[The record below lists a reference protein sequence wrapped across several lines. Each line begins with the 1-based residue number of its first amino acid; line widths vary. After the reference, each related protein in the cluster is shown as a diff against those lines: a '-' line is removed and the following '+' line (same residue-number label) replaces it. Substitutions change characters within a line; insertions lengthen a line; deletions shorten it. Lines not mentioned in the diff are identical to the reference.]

1 MGGLPGGGYIPAP
14 EYHNPDPLVRLIGP
28 ANEGKVKVEGV
39 ETTALIDTGA
49 CMSAITKSFAEALEL
64 ELKSLD
70 SILDIEGTGGGKV
83 PYHGY
88 VECRLNLPQVEKFDH
103 DILMLVIDDSQYG
116 ARVPIQIG
124 TLHIDMAIDLATN
137 EERMK
142 FKRRWE
148 RAEMASYL
156 RMASMQTDSTK
167 PIIDLDEITGNIHLT
182 HDLSLGPFE
191 TATVSGLLKGPVKN
205 STYYKRV
212 NVSVEPMSSHLN
224 DDSKYCAVP
233 GYTFLKPGSHRIHMM
248 MKNLTARTVTV
259 HQGVK
264 IATMCAANIVP
275 HMLAPEEVKNFPQNN
290 EYDVTIKMK
299 GASLVTR
306 ERRSSVEGDTQSGIV
321 KPPHRRNTIEEEKPE
336 IQQVPLEGEQLE
348 KLYELTKLAEGTAGW
363 MEEQQQRAK
372 DVIKK
377 YSFLFAMGTLDLGR
391 TNLVKHKIE
400 LTDYTPIKDRYR
412 RIPPHQYEE
421 VRKHLK
427 EMLDV
432 GAIRRSNSP
441 WASPAVL
448 VRKKDGSLRFC
459 IDLRK
464 LNARTIK
471 DAYSLPRIE
480 DALDSLNGACIFTSL
495 DLKSGYWQVELD
507 ESSIPLT
514 AFTVG
519 PLGFYECVRMPF
531 GLTNAPAT
539 FQRLMQ
545 SCLGEL
551 HLEWCIIYLD
561 DIIIFS
567 KNPDDHLTRLE
578 GVFERLAKA
587 GLKLKPS
594 KCEFFRSSLKY
605 LGHIVSKD
613 GIAMDPKKVTAIL
626 NWPKPK
632 TVTKV
637 WSFTGFTNYYR
648 RFIKGYA
655 KVARPL
661 HELTSGENG
670 KKKHSKVQWTER
682 CQESFDSLKKICSES
697 PVLAYAD
704 YTKPFVLHTDAS
716 TTGLGAVLYQKQE
729 DGKERVIAYA
739 SRTLNKAER
748 NYDAHKLEFLALKW
762 VITDRFHEYLYGAT
776 FEVFTDN
783 NPLTYILSIA
793 KLDAMGHRWVA
804 SLGPYNFKLNYKPGK
819 LNTDADSLSRINW
832 QTVDPTQVRAT
843 MDLAQVD
850 RTLILDPE
858 IKGQQSVE
866 SPFPSKSLQVGIEN
880 QRWKRR
886 QHEDS
891 EIRKIIEMKEQDTWS
906 TYRYSKLDDES
917 MKCYVKVRTD
927 LEMENELLYRRI
939 RLKDQEE
946 DTYQFVVPRK
956 YRLLAL
962 ELLHDQ
968 FGHLGID
975 RTTVLATK
983 RFYWPH
989 MTEEIRKYIQ
999 NCERCIRFKQ
1009 KPEQSPLKP
1018 LRASYPLELIHMD
1031 FLRIGGKEDKNANV
1045 LVITDHF
1052 TRFAQAYVTGNQQA
1066 TTAAKVFIDKFVT
1079 NYGYPER
1086 ILTDQAQAFNGKL
1099 YEALCKQAKIKKIRM
1114 TPYHPQT
1121 NGQCEWFNR
1130 TLMMMLG
1137 SLPQNSKVNWQDR
1150 VSTLVHAYNCTT
1162 TRVTGFS
1169 PYFLIFGRE
1178 PRIPADETFGVTFPT
1193 TRRNTIKNYVET
1205 LRKRLEWAYQT
1216 ATEHIQKDME
1226 RRKLYYDRKTHC
1238 MDIVVGD
1245 IILVRQKVFGTTH
1258 KIEDR
1263 WEVPVYIVLEKHDD
1277 GLTYKV
1283 KKIGDNSDES
1293 CKTLHRNMLYPFMCI
1308 QNDESEEE
1316 RRELVNPPSKLL
1328 CYDTNLLQE
1337 ANLEMISHFEIV

>member
-1 MGGLPGGGYIPAP
+1 MGDRPGGGYVPAP

-49 CMSAITKSFAEALEL
+49 CMSAITRGFAEALEL

-103 DILMLVIDDSQYG
+103 DVLMLVIDNSQYG

-142 FKRRWE
+142 FKKRWE

-156 RMASMQTDSTK
+156 RMAIMQTDGTK
-167 PIIDLDEITGNIHLT
+167 PVINLDEITGNIHLT

-205 STYYKRV
+205 SAYYKRV
-212 NVSVEPMSSHLN
+212 NVSVEPMSSHLK

-233 GYTFLKPGSHRIHMM
+233 GYTFLKPGSLRIHVM
-248 MKNLTARTVTV
+248 MKNMTARTVTI
-259 HQGVK
+259 HQGVRV
-264 IATMCAANIVP
+264 AAMSAANVVP
-275 HMLAPEEVKNFPQNN
+275 HMLAPEEIKVQTPPN
-290 EYDVTIKMK
+290 ESRNDIKTSMK
-299 GASLVTR
+299 SATVLEEKRGG
-306 ERRSSVEGDTQSGIV
+306 SVEGDAQSDTARA
-321 KPPHRRNTIEEEKPE
+321 PHRQSTIEGKPNTDRT
-336 IQQVPLEGEQLE
+336 PLKGEQLE
-348 KLYELTKLAEGTAGW
+348 KLYELTKLAEGTAQW
-363 MEEQQQRAK
+363 TDKQQQRAK
-372 DVIKK
+372 DIIRK
-377 YSFLFAMGTLDLGR
+377 YSFLFAMESLDLGR

-400 LTDYTPIKDRYR
+400 LTDYMPIKDRYR

-421 VRKHLK
+421 VRNHLK

-441 WASPAVL
+441 WASPVVL

-459 IDLRK
+459 INLRK

-480 DALDSLNGACIFTSL
+480 YALDSLNGACIFTSL

-507 ESSIPLT
+507 EASIPLT

-539 FQRLMQ
+539 FQRLME

-578 GVFERLAKA
+578 GVFECLAKA

-594 KCEFFRSSLKY
+594 KCEFFQSSLKY
-605 LGHIVSKD
+605 LGHIVSKN
-613 GIAMDPKKVTAIL
+613 GIATDPRKVKAIL
-626 NWPKPK
+626 DWPKPR
-632 TVTKV
+632 TVTEV
-637 WSFTGFTNYYR
+637 RSFTGFTNYYR

-661 HELTSGENG
+661 HELKSGENG

-716 TTGLGAVLYQKQE
+716 TMGLGAVLYQKQE

-739 SRTLNKAER
+739 SRTLNRAER

-762 VITDRFHEYLYGAT
+762 AITDRFHEYLYGAT

-783 NPLTYILSIA
+783 NPLTYILSTT

-850 RTLILDPE
+850 RTLVLDPE
-858 IKGQQSVE
+858 TVGQQSAG
-866 SPFPSKSLQVGIEN
+866 SLFPSKSLQIRLQN
-880 QRWKRR
+880 QKWKRR
-886 QHEDS
+886 QQEDP
-891 EIRKIIEMKEQDTWS
+891 EISKILEMMEQDMWS
-906 TYRYSKLDDES
+906 TYKYTRLDDDS
-917 MKCYVKVRTD
+917 MKCYVKVRSD
-927 LEMENELLYRRI
+927 LEVEDGLLYRRI
-939 RLKDQEE
+939 RLRDQEA

-956 YRLLAL
+956 YRMLAL
-962 ELLHDQ
+962 DLLHDQ

-975 RTTVLATK
+975 RTTILATG
-983 RFYWPH
+983 RFYWPY
-989 MTEEIRKYIQ
+989 MTEDIRKYIQ

-1009 KPEQSPLKP
+1009 KPDRSPLKP
-1018 LRASYPLELIHMD
+1018 LQASYPLELIHMD
-1031 FLRIGGKEDKNANV
+1031 FLKISGKEDKNANV

-1052 TRFAQAYVTGNQQA
+1052 TRYAQAYVTGNQQA

-1079 NYGYPER
+1079 NYGFPER

-1099 YEALCKQAKIKKIRM
+1099 YDALCKQAKIKKIRT

-1121 NGQCEWFNR
+1121 NGQCERFNR
-1130 TLMMMLG
+1130 TLMTMLG
-1137 SLPQNSKVNWQDR
+1137 ALPQEDKINWQDW

-1162 TRVTGFS
+1162 TKVTGFS
-1169 PYFLIFGRE
+1169 PYFLMFGRE
-1178 PRIPADETFGVTFPT
+1178 PRIPVDEIFGVTFPQ
-1193 TRRNTIKNYVET
+1193 TR
-1205 LRKRLEWAYQT
+1205 
-1216 ATEHIQKDME
+1216 
-1226 RRKLYYDRKTHC
+1226 
-1238 MDIVVGD
+1238 
-1245 IILVRQKVFGTTH
+1245 
-1258 KIEDR
+1258 
-1263 WEVPVYIVLEKHDD
+1263 
-1277 GLTYKV
+1277 
-1283 KKIGDNSDES
+1283 
-1293 CKTLHRNMLYPFMCI
+1293 
-1308 QNDESEEE
+1308 
-1316 RRELVNPPSKLL
+1316 
-1328 CYDTNLLQE
+1328 
-1337 ANLEMISHFEIV
+1337 

>member
-1 MGGLPGGGYIPAP
+1 
-14 EYHNPDPLVRLIGP
+14 
-28 ANEGKVKVEGV
+28 
-39 ETTALIDTGA
+39 
-49 CMSAITKSFAEALEL
+49 
-64 ELKSLD
+64 
-70 SILDIEGTGGGKV
+70 
-83 PYHGY
+83 
-88 VECRLNLPQVEKFDH
+88 
-103 DILMLVIDDSQYG
+103 
-116 ARVPIQIG
+116 
-124 TLHIDMAIDLATN
+124 
-137 EERMK
+137 
-142 FKRRWE
+142 
-148 RAEMASYL
+148 MASYFQ
-156 RMASMQTDSTK
+156 MAGMQMDSTK
-167 PIIDLDEITGNIHLT
+167 PVIDLDEINGNVHLT
-182 HDLSLGPFE
+182 HNLSLGPFE
-191 TATVSGLLKGPVKN
+191 SATISGLLKGPVKN
-205 STYYKRV
+205 SAYYKRV

-233 GYTFLKPGSHRIHMM
+233 GYMFLKPGSHRIHVM
-248 MKNLTARTVTV
+248 MKNLTARPVTI

-264 IATMCAANIVP
+264 VATMSAANIVP
-275 HMLAPEEVKNFPQNN
+275 HMLAPEEVGVPTPPTNL
-290 EYDVTIKMK
+290 EYDKTIPMK
-299 GASLVTR
+299 GTSRTEESRSNPIEGGVQRGSVESPHRQSLV
-306 ERRSSVEGDTQSGIV
+306 
-321 KPPHRRNTIEEEKPE
+321 KNKKPE
-336 IQQVPLEGEQLE
+336 IDRTPLEGEQLE
-348 KLYELTKLAEGTAGW
+348 KLYELTKLAEGTMDW
-363 MEEQQQRAK
+363 TEEQQQRARY
-372 DVIKK
+372 VIKK

-400 LTDYTPIKDRYR
+400 LTNYMPIKDRYW
-412 RIPPHQYEE
+412 RISPHQYEE

-441 WASPAVL
+441 WASPVVL

-480 DALDSLNGACIFTSL
+480 DALDSLNGACIFTSI

-539 FQRLMQ
+539 FQRLME

-594 KCEFFRSSLKY
+594 KCEFFHSSLKY
-605 LGHIVSKD
+605 FGHIVSKNT
-613 GIAMDPKKVTAIL
+613 DPGKVKAIQD
-626 NWPKPK
+626 WPKPK
-632 TVTKV
+632 TVTEV
-637 WSFTGFTNYYR
+637 CSFTGFTNYYR
-648 RFIKGYA
+648 HFIKGYA

-670 KKKHSKVQWTER
+670 KKKHSKVQWNER
-682 CQESFDSLKKICSES
+682 CQESFDSLKKMCSES

-704 YTKPFVLHTDAS
+704 YTKPFMLHTDVS
-716 TTGLGAVLYQKQE
+716 TTGLGAVLYQG
-729 DGKERVIAYA
+729 DGQERVIAYA
-739 SRTLNKAER
+739 SRTLNIAER

-762 VITDRFHEYLYGAT
+762 AVTDRFHEYLYGAT

-783 NPLTYILSIA
+783 NPLTYILSTT

-804 SLGPYNFKLNYKPGK
+804 SMGPYNFKLNYKPGK

-832 QTVDPTQVRAT
+832 HTVDPTQVRTT

-858 IKGQQSVE
+858 VKGQQSVE
-866 SPFPSKSLQVGIEN
+866 SPFPGKSLQLGIEN
-880 QRWKRR
+880 KRWKRR
-886 QHEDS
+886 QQEDP
-891 EIRKIIEMKEQDTWS
+891 EISKIMKMIEQDTWT
-906 TYRYSKLDDES
+906 TYKYTRLDDEA
-917 MKCYVKVRTD
+917 MKCYVKVRAD
-927 LEMENELLYRRI
+927 LEIKNGLLYRRI
-939 RLKDQEE
+939 KLKDQEE
-946 DTYQFVVPRK
+946 DTYQFVVPRE

-968 FGHLGID
+968 FGHLGVD
-975 RTTVLATK
+975 RTTVLATG

-989 MTEEIRKYIQ
+989 MSEEIRKYIQ

-1009 KPEQSPLKP
+1009 KPDKSPLKP
-1018 LRASYPLELIHMD
+1018 LQASYPLELVHMD

-1066 TTAAKVFIDKFVT
+1066 ATAAKVFIDKFVT
-1079 NYGYPER
+1079 NYGYPEK

-1099 YEALCKQAKIKKIRM
+1099 YEILCKEAKIKKIRT
-1114 TPYHPQT
+1114 TPYRPQT
-1121 NGQCEWFNR
+1121 NGQCERFNR
-1130 TLMMMLG
+1130 TLMTMLG
-1137 SLPQNSKVNWQDR
+1137 ALPNDEKVNWQDW
-1150 VSTLVHAYNCTT
+1150 VSTLVHTYNCTT

-1169 PYFLIFGRE
+1169 PYFLMFGQE
-1178 PRIPADETFGVTFPT
+1178 PMIPADETFGVTFPM
-1193 TRRNTIKNYVET
+1193 TR
-1205 LRKRLEWAYQT
+1205 
-1216 ATEHIQKDME
+1216 
-1226 RRKLYYDRKTHC
+1226 
-1238 MDIVVGD
+1238 
-1245 IILVRQKVFGTTH
+1245 
-1258 KIEDR
+1258 
-1263 WEVPVYIVLEKHDD
+1263 
-1277 GLTYKV
+1277 
-1283 KKIGDNSDES
+1283 
-1293 CKTLHRNMLYPFMCI
+1293 
-1308 QNDESEEE
+1308 
-1316 RRELVNPPSKLL
+1316 
-1328 CYDTNLLQE
+1328 
-1337 ANLEMISHFEIV
+1337 

>member
-1 MGGLPGGGYIPAP
+1 
-14 EYHNPDPLVRLIGP
+14 
-28 ANEGKVKVEGV
+28 
-39 ETTALIDTGA
+39 
-49 CMSAITKSFAEALEL
+49 MSAITKSFAEALEL
-64 ELKSLD
+64 ELKSLK
-70 SILDIEGTGGGKV
+70 SVLDIEATGGGKV

-88 VECRLNLPQVEKFDH
+88 VECRLNLPQIEKFDH
-103 DILMLVIDDSQYG
+103 DVLMLVIDDSQYG

-124 TLHIDMAIDLATN
+124 TLHIDMAIDLATD
-137 EERMK
+137 EERRK
-142 FKRRWE
+142 FRKKWE

-156 RMASMQTDSTK
+156 RMASMQTDSSK
-167 PIIDLDEITGNIHLT
+167 PVIDLDEIAGNVHLT
-182 HDLSLGPFE
+182 HNLSLGPFE
-191 TATVSGLLKGPVKN
+191 TATISGLLKGPVKN
-205 STYYKRV
+205 SAYYKRV

-224 DDSKYCAVP
+224 DESRYCAVP
-233 GYTFLKPGSHRIHMM
+233 GYTFLKPGSHRIHVM
-248 MKNLTARTVTV
+248 MKNLTARTVTI

-264 IATMCAANIVP
+264 IATMSAANLVP
-275 HMLAPEEVKNFPQNN
+275 HMLAPEEVKVQNPPQQT
-290 EYDVTIKMK
+290 ETDAKISMK
-299 GASLVTR
+299 GASVTENGGR
-306 ERRSSVEGDTQSGIV
+306 SSSVEGDTRRGTV
-321 KPPHRRNTIEEEKPE
+321 DTPHRRSTVEEKPE
-336 IQQVPLEGEQLE
+336 MDRTPLEGEQLE
-348 KLYELTKLAEGTAGW
+348 KLYELTKLAEGTSTW
-363 MEEQQQRAK
+363 TPEQQQKAK
-372 DVIKK
+372 DVIKE
-377 YSFLFAMGTLDLGR
+377 YSFLFAMGTLDLGK

-441 WASPAVL
+441 WASPVVL

-539 FQRLMQ
+539 FQRLME

-567 KNPDDHLTRLE
+567 KNPDDHLTRLR

-605 LGHIVSKD
+605 LGHIVSKN
-613 GIAMDPKKVTAIL
+613 GIATDPRKVKAIL
-626 NWPKPK
+626 DWPKPK
-632 TVTKV
+632 TVTEV
-637 WSFTGFTNYYR
+637 RSFTGFTNYYR

-670 KKKHSKVQWTER
+670 KKKHSKVQWTDR

-704 YTKPFVLHTDAS
+704 YAKPFVLHTDAS

-739 SRTLNKAER
+739 SRTLNRAER

-762 VITDRFHEYLYGAT
+762 AVTDRFHEYLYGAT

-783 NPLTYILSIA
+783 NPLTYILSTA

-804 SLGPYNFKLNYKPGK
+804 SLGPYNFKLSYKPGK

-850 RTLILDPE
+850 RTIVLDPE
-858 IKGQQSVE
+858 VRGQQSVD
-866 SPFPSKSLQVGIEN
+866 SPFPNKALRIGLQA
-880 QRWKRR
+880 QKWKRR
-886 QHEDS
+886 QQEDP
-891 EIRKIIEMKEQDTWS
+891 EISKILEMMEQDTWS
-906 TYRYSKLDDES
+906 TYKYTRLDDES
-917 MKCYVKVRTD
+917 MKCYVKVRTE
-927 LEMENELLYRRI
+927 LEVEDGLLYRRI

-962 ELLHDQ
+962 DLLHDQ
-968 FGHLGID
+968 FGHLGVD
-975 RTTVLATK
+975 RTTVLATG

-1009 KPEQSPLKP
+1009 KPENAPLKP
-1018 LRASYPLELIHMD
+1018 LEASYPLELVHMD
-1031 FLRIGGKEDKNANV
+1031 FLRIGGKKDKNANV

-1052 TRFAQAYVTGNQQA
+1052 TRYCQAYVTSNQQA
-1066 TTAAKVFIDKFVT
+1066 TTAAKIFINQFVT
-1079 NYGYPER
+1079 NYGYPEK

-1099 YEALCKQAKIKKIRM
+1099 YEAMCKEAKIKKIR
-1114 TPYHPQT
+1114 TSPYHPQT
-1121 NGQCEWFNR
+1121 NGQCERFNR
-1130 TLMMMLG
+1130 TLMTMLG
-1137 SLPQNSKVNWQDR
+1137 ALPEEDKINWQDW

-1169 PYFLIFGRE
+1169 PYFLMFGRE
-1178 PRIPADETFGVTFPT
+1178 PRIPADETFGVTFPQS
-1193 TRRNTIKNYVET
+1193 RRKTVKNYVET

-1216 ATEHIQKDME
+1216 ATEHIQKDTE
-1226 RRKLYYDRKTHC
+1226 RRKLYYDRKSHC
-1238 MDIVVGD
+1238 MNIVEGDIV
-1245 IILVRQKVFGTTH
+1245 LVRQKVFGTTY

-1263 WEVPVYIVLEKHDD
+1263 WEIPVYIVLEKHDD
-1277 GLTYKV
+1277 GMTYKV
-1283 KKIGDNSDES
+1283 KKIGDNSEES
-1293 CKTLHRNMLYPFMCI
+1293 CKYLHRNMLYPFMSVYGADC
-1308 QNDESEEE
+1308 DEEE
-1316 RRELVNPPSKLL
+1316 GELVNPPSKSM
-1328 CYDTNLLQE
+1328 CCNAMILQE
-1337 ANLEMISHFEIV
+1337 ANSEMESHFETI

>member
-1 MGGLPGGGYIPAP
+1 
-14 EYHNPDPLVRLIGP
+14 
-28 ANEGKVKVEGV
+28 
-39 ETTALIDTGA
+39 
-49 CMSAITKSFAEALEL
+49 MSAITKSFAEALEL
-64 ELKSLD
+64 ELKPLESV
-70 SILDIEGTGGGKV
+70 LDIEATGGGKV

-88 VECRLNLPQVEKFDH
+88 VECRLNLPQVEEFDH
-103 DILMLVIDDSQYG
+103 DVLMLVIDDSQYG
-116 ARVPIQIG
+116 AKVPIQIG
-124 TLHIDMAIDLATN
+124 TLHIDMAIDLATD

-142 FKRRWE
+142 FKRKWE
-148 RAEMASYL
+148 RAEMATHL
-156 RMASMQTDSTK
+156 RMASMQTDSSK
-167 PIIDLDEITGNIHLT
+167 PVIDLDEITGNVHLT
-182 HDLSLGPFE
+182 HNLSLGPFE
-191 TATVSGLLKGPVKN
+191 TATISGLLKGSVKN
-205 STYYKRV
+205 SAYYKRV
-212 NVSVEPMSSHLN
+212 NVSVEPISSHLN

-233 GYTFLKPGSHRIHMM
+233 GYTFLKPGSHRIHVM
-248 MKNLTARTVTV
+248 MKNLTARTVAI

-264 IATMCAANIVP
+264 VATMSAANIVP
-275 HMLAPEEVKNFPQNN
+275 HMLAPEEVKVRTPPNQT
-290 EYDVTIKMK
+290 ETTVKTSMK
-299 GASLVTR
+299 SASVVGRDERSSPVDGDT
-306 ERRSSVEGDTQSGIV
+306 RRSPVDTA
-321 KPPHRRNTIEEEKPE
+321 HRRSAVEEKPE
-336 IQQVPLEGEQLE
+336 IDRTPLEGEPLK
-348 KLYELTKLAEGTAGW
+348 KLYELTKLAGGTSEW
-363 MEEQQQRAK
+363 TPEQQQRAK

-377 YSFLFAMGTLDLGR
+377 YSFLFAMGTLDLGK

-441 WASPAVL
+441 WASPVVL

-539 FQRLMQ
+539 FQRLME

-605 LGHIVSKD
+605 LGHIVSKN
-613 GIAMDPKKVTAIL
+613 GIATDPRKVKAIL
-626 NWPKPK
+626 DWPRPK
-632 TVTKV
+632 TVTEV
-637 WSFTGFTNYYR
+637 RSFTGFTNYYR

-670 KKKHSKVQWTER
+670 KKKHSKVQWTDR

-704 YTKPFVLHTDAS
+704 YAKPFVLHTDAS

-739 SRTLNKAER
+739 SRTLNRAER

-762 VITDRFHEYLYGAT
+762 AITDRFHEYLYGAT

-783 NPLTYILSIA
+783 NPLTYILSTA

-843 MDLAQVD
+843 MDLAQVN
-850 RTLILDPE
+850 RTIVLDPE
-858 IKGQQSVE
+858 VKGQQSVD
-866 SPFPSKSLQVGIEN
+866 SPFPGKALQVGL
-880 QRWKRR
+880 QVRKWRRR
-886 QHEDS
+886 QQEDP
-891 EIRKIIEMKEQDTWS
+891 EISKILEMMEQDTWS
-906 TYRYSKLDDES
+906 TYKYTRLDDES
-917 MKCYVKVRTD
+917 MKCYVKVRSE
-927 LEMENELLYRRI
+927 LEVENELLYRRI

-946 DTYQFVVPRK
+946 DTYQFVVPRE

-962 ELLHDQ
+962 NLLHDQ

-975 RTTVLATK
+975 RTTVLATG

-999 NCERCIRFKQ
+999 NCERCVRFKQ
-1009 KPEQSPLKP
+1009 KPEISSLKP
-1018 LRASYPLELIHMD
+1018 LKASYPLELVHMD
-1031 FLRIGGKEDKNANV
+1031 FLRIGGKNDKNANV

-1052 TRFAQAYVTGNQQA
+1052 TRYCQAYVTSNQQA
-1066 TTAAKVFIDKFVT
+1066 TTAAKVFINQFVT
-1079 NYGYPER
+1079 NYGYPEI

-1099 YEALCKQAKIKKIRM
+1099 YEAMCKEAKIKKIR
-1114 TPYHPQT
+1114 TSPYRPQT
-1121 NGQCEWFNR
+1121 NGQCERFNR
-1130 TLMMMLG
+1130 TLMTMLG
-1137 SLPQNSKVNWQDR
+1137 ALPKEDKINWQDW

-1169 PYFLIFGRE
+1169 PYFLMFGRE
-1178 PRIPADETFGVTFPT
+1178 PRIPADETFGVTFPQ
-1193 TRRNTIKNYVET
+1193 TRRQTVKNYVET

-1216 ATEHIQKDME
+1216 ATEHIQKDVE
-1226 RRKLYYDRKTHC
+1226 RRKLYYDRKSHC
-1238 MDIVVGD
+1238 MNIVVGD
-1245 IILVRQKVFGTTH
+1245 IVLVRQKVFGTTY

-1277 GLTYKV
+1277 GMTYKI
-1283 KKIGDNSDES
+1283 KKIGDNSGES
-1293 CKTLHRNMLYPFMCI
+1293 CKYLHRNMLYPFMSVRGV
-1308 QNDESEEE
+1308 DGDEEE
-1316 RRELVNPPSKLL
+1316 RELVNPPSKSVY
-1328 CYDTNLLQE
+1328 CNAMLLQE
-1337 ANLEMISHFEIV
+1337 ANSEMDSHFETI